1 MKRNAMQI
9 VGEGI
14 EYLLVNI
21 LLKFIYF
28 KGHKYGKTFF
38 HVFLLEMGLKNYS
51 LEKFKWQFMTYGI

>member
-1 MKRNAMQI
+1 LKRNALQI

-51 LEKFKWQFMTYGI
+51 LEKFK